1 MRQELTSIRCTLPPE
16 RHFAWHPPSRAQSLG
31 HHEHHCRISQ
41 NPCGRF
47 LGGAIALGHPI
58 GSSGARIVGA
68 LSRMLTQLESGTLR
82 AAVLCGGGGRGSAV
96 ILEAR

>member
-1 MRQELTSIRCTLPPE
+1 MP
-16 RHFAWHPPSRAQSLG
+16 
-31 HHEHHCRISQ
+31 Q
-41 NPCGRF
+41 NPCGQF
-47 LGGAIALGHPI
+47 LGGAIAPGHPI

-82 AAVLCGGGGRGSAV
+82 AAVLCGGGGQGSAV